1 MIYILLIACLAL
13 IGFNT
18 YLQLKKKQPPKKE
31 VEPEVPVIVPA
42 ATVIKQLL
50 QRLNCKYQVRE
61 TVNDEEMIEFD
72 YQGGHFNVAAATKT
86 EVFKLGFMYFF
97 SADTEKLDTVRNACN
112 QLNLHSKISRF
123 VYSHEPEHN
132 QIFVHL
138 FISSV
143 VVNNMPR
150 VESYWRSMLD
160 SCFEHKRI
168 FLQHYDSI
176 KNHND
181 EQLEMDADRTLFL
194 MREHEMAQQDY
205 SNNIRITAENPYSLM
220 RFVEEAMDMVGTE
233 IRKLVIIDDRMAVI
247 SDMERIKEFPLTA
260 ALIEGD
266 GQAAHF
272 KQKNAQLSLTLR
284 HPNSQTRVGVIML
297 QAEQETANTLYF
309 RATYCVPPFSIS
321 RDHTLSDKNNAIET
335 FSILMAYDKI
345 ESREETSR
353 ISQIWDDALSKA
365 EQNNYKELS
374 HEQKL
379 MLDCTLPD
387 EPALVY
393 KGHKAFMKK
402 RYYEAIFYFEQVYN
416 SMKEHFHEMKES
428 QRNTFFEI
436 NYYLGFCYNDLG
448 LYHKAYYFLDAIL
461 NQNKISYTK
470 EYIISLVNARD
481 FRALGMIN
489 NILDRIGQIEEDLE
503 EEDEKSKNSST
514 TIRKF
519 TNFLKKEKGYM
530 LVELGAFE
538 EAESLY
544 RDMLKDPENEK
555 LALTELAHLEQ
566 LKKEE

>member
-18 YLQLKKKQPPKKE
+18 YLQLKKRQQPPKE
-31 VEPEVPVIVPA
+31 TEPEQPALVPA

-50 QRLNCKYQVRE
+50 QQFNCNYKIRE
-61 TVNDEEMIEFD
+61 THDEEEIIEFD

-97 SADTEKLDTVRNACN
+97 SEDTEHLETVRNICN
-112 QLNLHSKISRF
+112 QLNLHSRMSRF

-138 FISSV
+138 FVSSV
-143 VVNNMPR
+143 IVNTMPKL
-150 VESYWRSMLD
+150 ETFWRSMLD

-168 FLQHYDSI
+168 FLQRYDSN
-176 KNHND
+176 KNYGG
-181 EQLEMDADRTLFL
+181 EQLEMDADRVLFL
-194 MREHEMAQQDY
+194 MREHEIVQQDFNKN
-205 SNNIRITAENPYSLM
+205 SRLSADKPYSII
-220 RFVEEAMDMVGTE
+220 RFVEEAMDMPGTE
-233 IRKLVIIDDRMAVI
+233 IRKLVITDDRMAVI
-247 SDMERIKEFPLTA
+247 TDMERIKEYPLTS
-260 ALIEGD
+260 ALIEGE
-266 GQAAHF
+266 GQLAHF
-272 KQKNAQLSLTLR
+272 KNKNVQIALTLR
-284 HPNSQTRVGVIML
+284 HPNAQSRVGVIML
-297 QAEQETANTLYF
+297 QAEQETENTLYF

-321 RDHTLSDKNNAIET
+321 KDHTLSDKNNAIET
-335 FSILMAYDKI
+335 FSMLMAYDKI
-345 ESREETSR
+345 DSQEEVAR
-353 ISQIWDDALSKA
+353 ISRIWDDALSKV
-365 EQNNYKELS
+365 EQDNHKELT
-374 HEQKL
+374 HEQKI
-379 MLDCTLPD
+379 MLECTFPD
-387 EPALVY
+387 EPALIY
-393 KGHKAFMKK
+393 KGHRAFMKK

-428 QRNTFFEI
+428 QRNAFFEV

-448 LYHKAYYFLDAIL
+448 LFHKAYYYLDAIL

-481 FRALGMIN
+481 FRALSVIN
-489 NILDRIGQIEEDLE
+489 NILDRIEQIEEGQD
-503 EEDEKSKNSST
+503 DEGNTGKPSSNL
-514 TIRKF
+514 RKF

-544 RDMLKDPENEK
+544 REMLKDPENEK
-555 LALTELAHLEQ
+555 LALAELAHLEL